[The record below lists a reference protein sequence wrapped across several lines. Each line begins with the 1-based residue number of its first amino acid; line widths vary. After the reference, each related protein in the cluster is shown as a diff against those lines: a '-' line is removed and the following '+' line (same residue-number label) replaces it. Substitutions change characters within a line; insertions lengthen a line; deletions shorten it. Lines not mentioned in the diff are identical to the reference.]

1 MEVEPAFYRHALVL
15 DMAAGPDGKRMYMRW
30 FFEEHG
36 KVRST
41 TRVVVQQDRVVGFNM
56 LGRRWDHSVLI
67 RWIQEQR
74 SLDWVLAHLND
85 AAFDTELVPPLRIS
99 GA

>member
-1 MEVEPAFYRHALVL
+1 
-15 DMAAGPDGKRMYMRW
+15 
-30 FFEEHG
+30 
-36 KVRST
+36 
-41 TRVVVQQDRVVGFNM
+41 M